1 MENIETSIIDGS
13 HEVGRG
19 QDTIPE
25 SQDFEYTRSP
35 SKSEH
40 LSPWI
45 KPIVACLGIPDE
57 FRQFPGDEQVA
68 FGIGASNGR
77 LHDVDYYGDPA
88 DHEKQNFKNNGRGSY
103 VISSV
108 DALDKFSKEFRDC
121 TGLVVAGRQK
131 NGEDISFLSHEDPV
145 FFLEDKNNTN
155 LFIRDLRERLM

>member
-57 FRQFPGDEQVA
+57 FR
-68 FGIGASNGR
+68 
-77 LHDVDYYGDPA
+77 
-88 DHEKQNFKNNGRGSY
+88 
-103 VISSV
+103 
-108 DALDKFSKEFRDC
+108 
-121 TGLVVAGRQK
+121 
-131 NGEDISFLSHEDPV
+131 
-145 FFLEDKNNTN
+145 
-155 LFIRDLRERLM
+155 